1 MKPEIFHYDRLI
13 KSEDLNHHGTLF
25 AGRCAEWFVEAG
37 FIAVASVLPA
47 ANIVCLKVHGM
58 TFSRP
63 MGPGEIARFASRVV
77 KTGRTSVT
85 VYVSLTTRE
94 TSLPAVSG
102 FITFVHVDAQGQSKP
117 HGLALELET
126 DEEIALHQQA
136 LGLN

>member
-37 FIAVASVLPA
+37 FIAVASALPA
-47 ANIVCLKVHGM
+47 AGIVCLKVHGM

-63 MGPGEIARFASRVV
+63 MQLGEIARFSSRVV
-77 KTGRTSVT
+77 KTGRTSIT
-85 VYVSLTTRE
+85 VYVSLATQETT
-94 TSLPAVSG
+94 LPAVSG
-102 FITFVHVDAQGQSKP
+102 FITFVYVDNKGQSQP
-117 HGLALELET
+117 HGLTLELET

-136 LGLN
+136 LGLS